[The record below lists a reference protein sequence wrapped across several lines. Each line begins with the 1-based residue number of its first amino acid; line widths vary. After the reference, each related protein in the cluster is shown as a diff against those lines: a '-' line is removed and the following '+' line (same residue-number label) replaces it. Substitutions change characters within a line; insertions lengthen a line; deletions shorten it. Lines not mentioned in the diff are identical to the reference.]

1 MKTCNLLFAGST
13 YLNLLIPGSTFAHSA
28 VILLSIIVALY
39 AILSSQW
46 STDTDEDEYVEDAD
60 MAAADCA
67 PADAQCCE
75 ADASEPGSQAPASTG
90 KSKRTASPSIFS
102 LAGMRDVFV
111 DFATGRYLWRKYR
124 GTVKAPKQA

>member
-1 MKTCNLLFAGST
+1 M
-13 YLNLLIPGSTFAHSA
+13 
-28 VILLSIIVALY
+28 ALY

-46 STDTDEDEYVEDAD
+46 STDTDEDECVEDAEI
-60 MAAADCA
+60 ADCA
-67 PADAQCCE
+67 SADAQGCE

-90 KSKRTASPSIFS
+90 KSKRAASPSVFS

-124 GTVKAPKQA
+124 GTVKAPKLA